1 MDLTYDKQQCRGQC
15 FHLIPAKVILLC
27 NFKSIH
33 SFFEQWGIS
42 EHGEFFFTSFC
53 ITITFELSKLA
64 IWLKPRDPNDPLVK
78 HIAVKRKEVS
88 ISEKVEKFK

>member
-1 MDLTYDKQQCRGQC
+1 MDLTCDKQQCRGQC

-33 SFFEQWGIS
+33 SFFEQCDS
-42 EHGEFFFTSFC
+42 V
-53 ITITFELSKLA
+53 
-64 IWLKPRDPNDPLVK
+64 KPRDPNDPLLK
-78 HIAVKRKEVS
+78 HIAVKGKEVS